1 MRRSPGTNV
10 GSAGGMDA
18 LDPLIIRSLEARG
31 RRRQLRRRQTYMIAL
46 LWRWSHE
53 LQRLEWTCSSAVE
66 RRDSLY
72 KTLTSCIIKRHNL
85 RKVNCINDCFYI
97 WHSGHSS
104 RINSFRLGRLP
115 FQQVDLH
122 EVNAALGEVVR
133 LLSALQFKSPRF
145 QLIHMGSYS
154 KIQYDSFSL
163 LPKRNFNQGLQT
175 LATCIQEISQ
185 MIHKIDPAMRCP
197 LPAYSNFSPRL
208 SCSGDTVLWTN
219 AMKEMLIHLKWAI
232 TYQVK
237 HELTQLLM

>member
-1 MRRSPGTNV
+1 MVSRASG
-10 GSAGGMDA
+10 
-18 LDPLIIRSLEARG
+18 
-31 RRRQLRRRQTYMIAL
+31 
-46 LWRWSHE
+46 HE
-53 LQRLEWTCSSAVE
+53 LCNKFDTATQRLEWTCSSAVE

-154 KIQYDSFSL
+154 KIQCEKCCQSFAECIICSDIGS
-163 LPKRNFNQGLQT
+163 KN
-175 LATCIQEISQ
+175 CIQP
-185 MIHKIDPAMRCP
+185 IHR
-197 LPAYSNFSPRL
+197 R
-208 SCSGDTVLWTN
+208 
-219 AMKEMLIHLKWAI
+219 
-232 TYQVK
+232 
-237 HELTQLLM
+237 